1 MNAAQLGANGS
12 VGGEHEASCR
22 MMLMLLSLKPI
33 IASTHFGAGK
43 FFIQLIGCVSQGW
56 AILMIMGSKDEYPY
70 LLVPSI
76 EDRGGAAFL
85 LRGIEDDEDEAEA
98 SLLSVA
104 PKLPKSPVA
113 G

>member
-1 MNAAQLGANGS
+1 MGANGS
-12 VGGEHEASCR
+12 AGGQHEASLQDAADVAVNETNHR
-22 MMLMLLSLKPI
+22 QYRSWSGEVFHRGHWPR
-33 IASTHFGAGK
+33 
-43 FFIQLIGCVSQGW
+43 VSRVYNSDDNG
-56 AILMIMGSKDEYPY
+56 IKNDYPY

-85 LRGIEDDEDEAEA
+85 RGIEDDEV

-104 PKLPKSPVA
+104 PKLPNSPVA

>member
-12 VGGEHEASCR
+12 AGGEHEASCR

-56 AILMIMGSKDEYPY
+56 AILMIMGSKNEYPY

-85 LRGIEDDEDEAEA
+85 RGIEDDEA

>member
-1 MNAAQLGANGS
+1 VSRVYNSDDNGI
-12 VGGEHEASCR
+12 
-22 MMLMLLSLKPI
+22 KN
-33 IASTHFGAGK
+33 
-43 FFIQLIGCVSQGW
+43 
-56 AILMIMGSKDEYPY
+56 DYPY

-76 EDRGGAAFL
+76 VDRGGAAFL
-85 LRGIEDDEDEAEA
+85 RGIEHDEV